1 MMTINTAIFYMSE
14 YEAIFYFEE
23 YGFAKHAHI
32 KTSRTV

>member
-1 MMTINTAIFYMSE
+1 MKTINTAIFYMSG

-32 KTSRTV
+32 KASRTV